1 MNLNVGI
8 DVSKAKLDYC
18 GLDSAKK
25 VIFQDK
31 TTNTPDGAGQI
42 EKLILEWAKRQSRSL
57 VNHLGV

>member
-42 EKLILEWAKRQSRSL
+42 EKLILEWLNAKMI
-57 VNHLGV
+57 H